1 MKMRASDRRHAKA
14 VKRAKTLLENPP
26 ASYDV
31 FLLKDTIFD
40 MMALK
45 ENEVLILKI
54 VLDEISSNDIR
65 LVRDRKLSAGV
76 KKKIL
81 KKEFRKGSFEETI
94 IK

>member
-1 MKMRASDRRHAKA
+1 MKASERRHSKA

-31 FLLKDTIFD
+31 FLVKDLIFD
-40 MMALK
+40 MIALK

-54 VLDEISSNDIR
+54 VLDEISSDDIR
-65 LVRDRKLSAGV
+65 LVRERRLPTSV
-76 KKKIL
+76 TKKIL
-81 KKEFRKGSFEETI
+81 KKEFKKGSLEETI

>member
-1 MKMRASDRRHAKA
+1 MKVSERRHSKA

-31 FLLKDTIFD
+31 FLVKDLIFD
-40 MMALK
+40 MIALK

-54 VLDEISSNDIR
+54 VLDKISSDDVR
-65 LVRDRKLSAGV
+65 LVRERRLSANV

-81 KKEFRKGSFEETI
+81 KKEFRKASFEEKI